1 MSYKLR
7 PRQEEAVEKIVDFI
21 TNSKSN
27 HGIFVYPTGF
37 GKSLI
42 ISTLAQKFPDRYFIN
57 VTSSKELVAQN
68 YEKYISYGFEASIC
82 SASLNSKNVS
92 HVTFATIG
100 TLVKFS
106 EFFKDKKVV
115 IVYDEAHTAS
125 TKGSQIDNFLKQ
137 LKDYILVGVTAT
149 PFRLANSMNGAIL
162 KMMNRDRDCI
172 YKSINDVVQI
182 SEVVEQGYWSKLVYD
197 IKDVDETSLELNTT
211 GSDYTDKSIEKFKEV
226 NNINNRVIDEINN
239 LISEGRKSI
248 LVSVPFIS
256 DAVEISNKIKGSK
269 ALFSGMNSNE
279 RDEIIKDFKS
289 LRLNVIIQVKILT
302 IGFDH
307 PQLDAIVMAKPSNS
321 LTFFYQL
328 CIDKETEVLTKNGFK
343 TFNQITYNDILYGYD
358 MITGEVKENKL
369 LNIINRPQYDFEK
382 IMSFS
387 NNRIDFRVS
396 SEHDMIFK
404 SRTKNYKKLPAREM
418 LEHKTQ
424 MYVPVSG
431 IEKSKGSNLEDK
443 YLEFLGWFLSDGHHN
458 KKNNRIT
465 ISQSSTSTYIN
476 ELRELLIK
484 CNFSFKEYNIKRI
497 KEEYAH
503 GINFIIP
510 KKSKDV
516 NKTGWDI
523 LEKYIDKKLNS
534 HYEDFTKQ
542 ELSILLKGL
551 IKGDGCN
558 KGKYEWKVSSH
569 LICTGIDE
577 EFTDNLQS
585 LLVRRGFYC
594 KKTKKEST
602 YNEIFN
608 KNPKHY
614 FLLTIKDTEYVSIP
628 GYNDKD
634 GSISNKKPY
643 KRSRII
649 VEKTTNEN
657 LWCVET
663 EMGSII
669 TRRKGKVMIMGN
681 CGRGVRTHQNKKD
694 CKIVD
699 LSGNCTKFGNV
710 ETITIENEKI
720 TKGWAVFNND
730 MLLSNYPLN
739 AKIRPTKKSL
749 EQKLKWDIDSKKDD
763 LSDLQFYFGKYKDK
777 KVSEVMKE
785 NKSYLTWLLDQKDFN
800 WYGEKGTKLKECIE
814 KHLGV
819 FVEKY
824 KVSNIQ
830 VSNTNIKDILQNHTS
845 SLKNIVDLK
854 DLW

>member
-21 TNSKSN
+21 TNSKNN

-100 TLVKFS
+100 TLIKFS

-137 LKDYILVGVTAT
+137 LKDYRLVGVTAT

-162 KMMNRDRDCI
+162 RMMNRDRDCI

-197 IKDVDETSLELNTT
+197 IKDVDETTLELNTT
-211 GSDYTDKSIEKFKEV
+211 GSDYTDKSLEKFKEV

-289 LRLNVIIQVKILT
+289 LKLNVIVQVKILT

-328 CIDKETEVLTKNGFK
+328 V
-343 TFNQITYNDILYGYD
+343 
-358 MITGEVKENKL
+358 
-369 LNIINRPQYDFEK
+369 
-382 IMSFS
+382 
-387 NNRIDFRVS
+387 
-396 SEHDMIFK
+396 
-404 SRTKNYKKLPAREM
+404 
-418 LEHKTQ
+418 
-424 MYVPVSG
+424 
-431 IEKSKGSNLEDK
+431 
-443 YLEFLGWFLSDGHHN
+443 
-458 KKNNRIT
+458 
-465 ISQSSTSTYIN
+465 
-476 ELRELLIK
+476 
-484 CNFSFKEYNIKRI
+484 
-497 KEEYAH
+497 
-503 GINFIIP
+503 
-510 KKSKDV
+510 
-516 NKTGWDI
+516 
-523 LEKYIDKKLNS
+523 
-534 HYEDFTKQ
+534 
-542 ELSILLKGL
+542 
-551 IKGDGCN
+551 
-558 KGKYEWKVSSH
+558 
-569 LICTGIDE
+569 
-577 EFTDNLQS
+577 
-585 LLVRRGFYC
+585 
-594 KKTKKEST
+594 
-602 YNEIFN
+602 
-608 KNPKHY
+608 
-614 FLLTIKDTEYVSIP
+614 
-628 GYNDKD
+628 
-634 GSISNKKPY
+634 
-643 KRSRII
+643 
-649 VEKTTNEN
+649 
-657 LWCVET
+657 
-663 EMGSII
+663 
-669 TRRKGKVMIMGN
+669 
-681 CGRGVRTHQNKKD
+681 GRGVRTHKDKKD

-739 AKIRPTKKSL
+739 TKIRPTKKSL
-749 EQKLKWDIDSKKDD
+749 EEKLKRDIDPKKDD

-800 WYGEKGTKLKECIE
+800 WYGEKGVKLKECIE

-824 KVSNIQ
+824 KISNIQ

-845 SLKNIVDLK
+845 SLKTTIDLK
-854 DLW
+854 NLW